1 MDLTASTL
9 TSRASSASVVFRAS
23 MVLMDLV
30 DLTVSREEKLAPH
43 LLHSSAVTVTST
55 DPPSPTA
62 TTQLPSTRSQSRR
75 SQRDTVIRLPSSQVT
90 ADLTVL
96 AATSN
101 KDMAEAHT
109 DLNGE
114 QYLCEVIINFRGS
127 MIANY
132 VVLCFEA
139 CSCIFMFISKITKF
153 FIKRLQVHI
162 NNLQYFYK
170 FKL

>member
-23 MVLMDLV
+23 MVLMDLA

-43 LLHSSAVTVTST
+43 LLHSNAAIVTST

-62 TTQLPSTRSQSRR
+62 ITQLPSTRSQFRR

-96 AATSN
+96 AATRN

-114 QYLCEVIINFRGS
+114 QYLCEVIINIRGS

-139 CSCIFMFISKITKF
+139 SLTRSH
-153 FIKRLQVHI
+153 VH
-162 NNLQYFYK
+162 
-170 FKL
+170 